1 MSAMDSRR
9 WRRVSGH
16 LDRVLDLPPQAR
28 DACVA
33 ALRKEDPEAAA
44 EVAALLEEHRRLTA
58 EGFLDARRRLTAE
71 GFLDAARIR
80 IARCGGTDIC

>member
-1 MSAMDSRR
+1 MSAMDRGR
-9 WRRVSGH
+9 WRRVSSH
-16 LDRVLDLPPQAR
+16 LDRILDLSPPAR
-28 DACVA
+28 HACVA

-71 GFLDAARIR
+71 DFLDAARIR
-80 IARCGGTDIC
+80 IARGRGTDTS

>member
-1 MSAMDSRR
+1 MSAMDSGR
-9 WRRVSGH
+9 WLRVSGH

-28 DACVA
+28 DACVS

-58 EGFLDARRRLTAE
+58 EGFLE
-71 GFLDAARIR
+71 PAAWIR
-80 IARCGGTDIC
+80 MLLASSVALR